1 MNKFC
6 KAFVVILLTATSIT
20 KAATLHTTF
29 SDTTL
34 VAANSVTKHDA
45 EITRIIEPS
54 NVLFPSILE
63 AHREQSMEYIHKF
76 SEKKRNYLIQ
86 IYNQGIKIFPKVIS
100 ILDRFNLPSELK
112 VLIALESGFN
122 PNAVSKAGAVGYW
135 QIMDDVAKEYG
146 LKVIRAG
153 EKSSSTKKLKDDR
166 KNFNKS
172 TSAAARY
179 LKDRAR
185 NLDND
190 ILLIVAAYNCGVG
203 HVLNVMKRC
212 AKPNPTFWDIKKFL
226 PTETRNYV
234 MNFIALNVIF
244 FNYDKFS
251 NRALIFKPQT
261 IRIIN
266 PIENTLRSDSAGSV
280 IRTD

>member
-1 MNKFC
+1 MNKFLR
-6 KAFVVILLTATSIT
+6 AFVVVLIITISTTNAT
-20 KAATLHTTF
+20 TLHTTF

-34 VAANSVTKHDA
+34 LAGTVTKHDA
-45 EITRIIEPS
+45 GITEVEEPS

-63 AHREQSMEYIHKF
+63 AHREQSLEYIHKF

-86 IYNQGIKIFPKVIS
+86 VYNQGIKIFPKVIS
-100 ILDRFNLPSELK
+100 ILNRYELPSELK

-122 PNAVSKAGAVGYW
+122 PNAISSAGAVGYW
-135 QIMDDVAKEYG
+135 QLMDEVAKDYG
-146 LKVIRAG
+146 LKIINAH
-153 EKSSSTKKLKDDR
+153 EKLSSTKKLKDDR

-185 NLDND
+185 NLNDD

-203 HVLNVMKRC
+203 HIQNAMKRC
-212 AKPNPTFWDIKKFL
+212 GKPNPTFWDIKKFL

-244 FNYDKFS
+244 LNYENFS
-251 NRALIFKPQT
+251 NRSLVFYPQT
-261 IRIIN
+261 LRIIN
-266 PIENTLRSDSAGSV
+266 PVQSTLRSDSTGSV
-280 IRTD
+280 IL